1 MLVKIFTLSI
11 LLFLNPVT
19 FVADRNYYTT
29 EAEKA
34 FRKQKYALASQ
45 YYGHVVYDL
54 DSKKDDLLSN
64 LAHAYFL
71 DKKYTLAA
79 KQYQIVAKSKNAFL
93 ASVALN
99 QLGCLASMNQDFE
112 KALQYFKEAII
123 RYTQNNEARYN
134 CELMAKILYK
144 YGKKI
149 KKEKKNNTQEK
160 QEDKLEKKQ
169 TKTENSKIETKLN
182 PQKLKDLQFNKEK
195 AEAILNTLRNQEMK
209 YIQQQQQK
217 KKRDPPQKNSL
228 PDW

>member
-1 MLVKIFTLSI
+1 
-11 LLFLNPVT
+11 
-19 FVADRNYYTT
+19 
-29 EAEKA
+29 
-34 FRKQKYALASQ
+34 
-45 YYGHVVYDL
+45 
-54 DSKKDDLLSN
+54 
-64 LAHAYFL
+64 
-71 DKKYTLAA
+71 
-79 KQYQIVAKSKNAFL
+79 
-93 ASVALN
+93 
-99 QLGCLASMNQDFE
+99 MNQDFE

-144 YGKKI
+144 YGKKT